1 MRTWSTLKN
10 LIWLRKGVMKAASWV
25 WKTVTG
31 SLLHITDALAGDV
44 SALSVAINPVQS
56 GSGDPA
62 PDNVRPISG
71 WTQAKVTRTG
81 KNLLP
86 TWIPFP
92 GGTNGI
98 NTSVNQDGSVRVY
111 GTATG
116 TGGYISA
123 AITFPTH
130 IDLKTN
136 IFTVGIT
143 TNFPGASGKV
153 LRIFFKNAK
162 NVQGTLDIL
171 YGTSSRTSAGTTA
184 QTDTITAQFYMGTVA
199 GMAYDFTIYPQLEI
213 GSTATAY
220 EPYSGTTVTVDLDG
234 TRYGGT
240 LDVLTGVLTVDRAM
254 LTFDG
259 QVGSQDHDANK
270 IVKGDYSDDAY
281 SQFVITLSKSSLFPI
296 SRAELEPYAISN
308 EFIWKFANND
318 GTSHFY
324 KSGTLSVFLP
334 VSLATTVA
342 EFQNWL
348 SNNPMQLILPLKTST
363 TIQLTP
369 AQLATLAGENNVRA
383 DTGDTT
389 MTYMAEA

>member
-1 MRTWSTLKN
+1 
-10 LIWLRKGVMKAASWV
+10 
-25 WKTVTG
+25 
-31 SLLHITDALAGDV
+31 
-44 SALSVAINPVQS
+44 
-56 GSGDPA
+56 
-62 PDNVRPISG
+62 
-71 WTQAKVTRTG
+71 
-81 KNLLP
+81 
-86 TWIPFP
+86 
-92 GGTNGI
+92 
-98 NTSVNQDGSVRVY
+98 
-111 GTATG
+111 
-116 TGGYISA
+116 
-123 AITFPTH
+123 
-130 IDLKTN
+130 
-136 IFTVGIT
+136 
-143 TNFPGASGKV
+143 V

-363 TIQLTP
+363 TIQLPP